1 MVIISPVDAL
11 LISYPGYAR
20 QSLRSLNPNRMA
32 LSFRPMPLQRK
43 TILDYLTI
51 TSGVFG
57 RLVIS
62 VVYFL
67 IVANV
72 LTLGEFGVFASASAV
87 GLVLSRLMAFGF
99 ISPVYRVAT
108 VKPRLLGVY
117 IAGLLAFAVASLPLI
132 LLAAIAVHALV
143 FSGRIDI
150 GWFLAIIA
158 CEVLGW
164 RLVEYVVIQLNGLS
178 RFGRAAA
185 LVILG
190 SGIRTLAAIAFFLL
204 PWRGLEIWI
213 VFYALANAVTLALA
227 FVMFAPKLRLRF
239 AWRVYPRRM
248 RDAVTAAL
256 SELTFYVQSE
266 LDKLLV
272 LTMAGDRTAGL
283 YAIAMRLID
292 LTAVPIRSFNQMLV
306 QRMMS
311 DVAVIGGWSRRAI
324 IEGLIA
330 IVSTLG
336 MLCFIIVLWMHPG
349 LLGRNIE
356 QVAPYLLL
364 MMAIPALRNLVEYQG
379 ELLYARE
386 KVVTRATL
394 LAALAALKLSMMAAL
409 LTQIH
414 DFQTWALP
422 LTGIFLLVYL
432 LSTAVTYRSLASAA
446 R

>member
-1 MVIISPVDAL
+1 
-11 LISYPGYAR
+11 
-20 QSLRSLNPNRMA
+20 
-32 LSFRPMPLQRK
+32 MPLQRK

-87 GLVLSRLMAFGF
+87 GLVLSRIMAFGF

-117 IAGLLAFAVASLPLI
+117 VAGLLAFAVASLPFI
-132 LLAAIAVHALV
+132 LAAAVAVHAMV
-143 FSGRIDI
+143 FNARIDL

-158 CEVLGW
+158 CEVIGW

-178 RFGRAAA
+178 LFGRAAT
-185 LVILG
+185 LVIIG
-190 SGIRTLAAIAFFLL
+190 SGFRTLAAIAFFLL
-204 PWRGLEIWI
+204 PMRGLESWI
-213 VFYALANAVTLALA
+213 VFYALANALTLAVAL
-227 FVMFAPKLRLRF
+227 VTFAPRLRLRF
-239 AWRVYPRRM
+239 AWRLYPRRM
-248 RDAVTAAL
+248 RDAVTSAL

-306 QRMMS
+306 QRMMR
-311 DVAVIGGWSRRAI
+311 DGEVIGGWSRRAV

-330 IVSTLG
+330 VVSTAG
-336 MLCFIIVLWMHPG
+336 MLAFIILLWMHPG
-349 LLGRNIE
+349 FFGRNIE

-364 MMAIPALRNLVEYQG
+364 MLAIPALRNLVEYQG

-386 KVVTRATL
+386 KVVTRAML
-394 LAALAALKLSMMAAL
+394 LAVLAVLKLSLMAGL
-409 LTQIH
+409 LSYVC
-414 DFQTWALP
+414 DFEVWALP
-422 LTGIFLLVYL
+422 LTGAFLLVYA
-432 LSTAVTYRSLASAA
+432 LSTAVTYWALARPA

>member
-1 MVIISPVDAL
+1 
-11 LISYPGYAR
+11 
-20 QSLRSLNPNRMA
+20 
-32 LSFRPMPLQRK
+32 MPLQRK

-72 LTLGEFGVFASASAV
+72 LTLGEFGIFASASAV

-117 IAGLLAFAVASLPLI
+117 VAGLFAFAVISLPFI
-132 LLAAIAVHALV
+132 LVAAVAVHALV
-143 FSGRIDI
+143 FSGRIEL

-158 CEVLGW
+158 CEVIGW
-164 RLVEYVVIQLNGLS
+164 RVVEYVVIQLNGLS
-178 RFGRAAA
+178 RFGRAAT
-185 LVILG
+185 LVIIG

-204 PWRGLEIWI
+204 PWRGLESWI
-213 VFYALANAVTLALA
+213 VFYTLANAVTLAVAL
-227 FVMFAPKLRLRF
+227 VTFAPRLRLRF
-239 AWRVYPRRM
+239 AWRLYPRRM

-306 QRMMS
+306 QRMMR
-311 DVAVIGGWSRRAI
+311 DGAVIGGFSRRAV

-330 IVSTLG
+330 IVSTAG
-336 MLCFIIVLWMHPG
+336 MLAFIILLWMHPG
-349 LLGRNIE
+349 LLGRNVE

-364 MMAIPALRNLVEYQG
+364 MLAIPALRNLVEYQG

-386 KVVTRATL
+386 RVVTRATL
-394 LAALAALKLSMMAAL
+394 LAILAVLKLSLMTAL
-409 LTQIH
+409 LTQIR
-414 DFQTWALP
+414 DFEVWALQ
-422 LTGIFLLVYL
+422 LTGVFLLVYIV
-432 LSTAVTYRSLASAA
+432 STAVTYRALA
-446 R
+446 RPER

>member
-1 MVIISPVDAL
+1 
-11 LISYPGYAR
+11 
-20 QSLRSLNPNRMA
+20 
-32 LSFRPMPLQRK
+32 MPLQRK
-43 TILDYLTI
+43 TIVDYLTI

-62 VVYFL
+62 IIYFL

-72 LTLGEFGVFASASAV
+72 LTLGEFGIFASASAV

-108 VKPRLLGVY
+108 VKPRILGVY
-117 IAGLLAFAVASLPLI
+117 VAGLLAFAAASLPLI
-132 LLAAIAVHALV
+132 LLAAVAVHALV

-150 GWFLAIIA
+150 GWFLAIVA
-158 CEVLGW
+158 CEVIGW

-178 RFGRAAA
+178 RFGRAAT

-190 SGIRTLAAIAFFLL
+190 SGFRTLAAIAFFLL
-204 PWRGLEIWI
+204 PWRGLESWI
-213 VFYALANAVTLALA
+213 IFYALANAITLAVAL
-227 FVMFAPKLRLRF
+227 VTFAPRLRLRF
-239 AWRVYPRRM
+239 AWRLYPRRM

-306 QRMMS
+306 QRMMK
-311 DVAVIGGWSRRAI
+311 DGAVIGGLSRRAV

-330 IVSTLG
+330 AVSTAA
-336 MLCFIIVLWMHPG
+336 MLAFIILLWMHPG

-364 MMAIPALRNLVEYQG
+364 LLAIPALRNLVEYQG

-394 LAALAALKLSMMAAL
+394 LAVLAAVKLSLMAGL
-409 LTQIH
+409 LSYISH
-414 DFQTWALP
+414 FEAWALP
-422 LTGIFLLVYL
+422 LTVIFLLVYAI
-432 LSTAVTYRSLASAA
+432 SAAVTYRSLAPLA

>member
-1 MVIISPVDAL
+1 LSPLDAL
-11 LISYPGYAR
+11 FISHPVHAQ

-32 LSFRPMPLQRK
+32 LSCRPMPLQRK

-108 VKPRLLGVY
+108 VKPRLLGAYV
-117 IAGLLAFAVASLPLI
+117 AGLLAFAVASLPLI
-132 LLAAIAVHALV
+132 LAAAISVHALA
-143 FSGRIDI
+143 FSGRIEL
-150 GWFLAIIA
+150 GWFLAIVV
-158 CEVLGW
+158 CEVVGW

-178 RFGRAAA
+178 LFGRAAT
-185 LVILG
+185 LVIIG

-204 PWRGLEIWI
+204 PWRGLESWI
-213 VFYALANAVTLALA
+213 IFYALANAVTLAVAL
-227 FVMFAPKLRLRF
+227 VTFAPRLRLRF
-239 AWRVYPRRM
+239 AWRLYPRRM

-272 LTMAGDRTAGL
+272 LSMAGDRTAGL

-306 QRMMS
+306 QRMMK
-311 DVAVIGGWSRRAI
+311 DGDVIGGFSRRAV

-336 MLCFIIVLWMHPG
+336 MLAFIILLWMHPG

-356 QVAPYLLL
+356 QVAPYLML
-364 MMAIPALRNLVEYQG
+364 MLAIPALRNLVEYQG

-386 KVVTRATL
+386 KVITRATL
-394 LAALAALKLSMMAAL
+394 LAVLAALKLSMIAGL
-409 LTQIH
+409 LTYIS
-414 DFQTWALP
+414 DFKVWALP
-422 LTGIFLLVYL
+422 LTGVFLLVYAV
-432 LSTAVTYRSLASAA
+432 STAVTYRSLGRPA

>member
-1 MVIISPVDAL
+1 
-11 LISYPGYAR
+11 
-20 QSLRSLNPNRMA
+20 
-32 LSFRPMPLQRK
+32 MPLQRK

-72 LTLGEFGVFASASAV
+72 LTLAEFGIFASASAV

-108 VKPRLLGVY
+108 VKPRLLGAYV
-117 IAGLLAFAVASLPLI
+117 AGLLVFAAASLPFI
-132 LLAAIAVHALV
+132 LLAAIAVHVLV
-143 FSGRIDI
+143 FSGRIDL
-150 GWFLAIIA
+150 GWFLTIIA
-158 CEVLGW
+158 CEVIGW

-178 RFGRAAA
+178 RFGRAAT
-185 LVILG
+185 LVIIG

-204 PWRGLEIWI
+204 PWRGLESWI
-213 VFYALANAVTLALA
+213 VFYALANAVTLGTAVMV
-227 FVMFAPKLRLRF
+227 FVPKIRLRF
-239 AWRVYPRRM
+239 AWRLYPRRM

-292 LTAVPIRSFNQMLV
+292 LTAIPVRSFNQMLV
-306 QRMMS
+306 QRMMR
-311 DVAVIGGWSRRAI
+311 DGEVIGGLSRRAV

-330 IVSTLG
+330 IVSTAG
-336 MLCFIIVLWMHPG
+336 MLAFIILLWMHPG
-349 LLGRNIE
+349 FLGRNIE

-364 MMAIPALRNLVEYQG
+364 MLAIPALRNLVEYQG

-386 KVVTRATL
+386 KVLTRATL
-394 LAALAALKLSMMAAL
+394 LAVLAGLKLSLMAAL
-409 LTQIH
+409 LTQIR
-414 DFQTWALP
+414 DFEAWALP
-422 LTGIFLLVYL
+422 LTGVFLLVYVV
-432 LSTAVTYRSLASAA
+432 SAAVTYRALARPA

>member
-1 MVIISPVDAL
+1 
-11 LISYPGYAR
+11 
-20 QSLRSLNPNRMA
+20 
-32 LSFRPMPLQRK
+32 MPLQRK

-117 IAGLLAFAVASLPLI
+117 VAGLIAFAVASLPFV
-132 LLAAIAVHALV
+132 LLAAVTVHALV
-143 FSGRIDI
+143 FAGRIDL

-158 CEVLGW
+158 CEVIGW
-164 RLVEYVVIQLNGLS
+164 RVVEYVVIQLNGLS
-178 RFGRAAA
+178 RFGRAAT
-185 LVILG
+185 LVIIG

-204 PWRGLEIWI
+204 PWRGLESWI
-213 VFYALANAVTLALA
+213 VFYALANAAILAVA
-227 FVMFAPKLRLRF
+227 IMVFAPKLRLRF
-239 AWRVYPRRM
+239 AWRLYPRRM
-248 RDAVTAAL
+248 RDAVTSAL

-306 QRMMS
+306 QRMMR
-311 DVAVIGGWSRRAI
+311 DGAVIGGWSRRAV

-330 IVSTLG
+330 IISTLG
-336 MLCFIIVLWMHPG
+336 MLAFIILLWMHPG

-364 MMAIPALRNLVEYQG
+364 MLAIPALRNLVEYQG

-394 LAALAALKLSMMAAL
+394 LAVLAAVKLSLMAGL
-409 LTQIH
+409 LSYIS
-414 DFQTWALP
+414 DFESWALP
-422 LTGIFLLVYL
+422 LTAVFLLVYAV
-432 LSTAVTYRSLASAA
+432 STAVTYRSLGRPA